1 MIVVIR
7 DVAARCAGCGGTDF
21 TQADSGVAR
30 LTTRMVCSACGKET
44 TYRELLDSIG
54 EEAMRRA
61 NESLAK
67 LRKNSPRRRK
77 PRK

>member
-1 MIVVIR
+1 MNVGIR
-7 DVAARCAGCGGTDF
+7 DVVARCAGCGATDF
-21 TQADSGVAR
+21 EQANGGALR
-30 LTTRMVCSACGKET
+30 LGTRMKCVKCATET
-44 TYRELLDSIG
+44 TYLDLLDQIG

-67 LRKNSPRRRK
+67 LKKNLPRRRK

>member
-1 MIVVIR
+1 MIVSIR
-7 DVAARCAGCGGTDF
+7 DLAARCTGCGATDF
-21 TQADSGVAR
+21 RQADKGALR
-30 LTTRMVCSACGKET
+30 LSTVMVCSGCTRAT

-61 NESLAK
+61 NEALAK
-67 LRKNSPRRRK
+67 LKRNSPRRRK

>member
-7 DVAARCAGCGGTDF
+7 DVVARCAGCGATDF
-21 TQADSGVAR
+21 EPADGGALR
-30 LTTRMVCSACGKET
+30 LATRMTCKGCAKET
-44 TYRELLDSIG
+44 TYRELLDQIG

-61 NESLAK
+61 NDSLAK
-67 LRKNSPRRRK
+67 LKKNSPWRRK

>member
-1 MIVVIR
+1 MNVSIR
-7 DVAARCAGCGGTDF
+7 DLVARCTGCGGSDF
-21 TQADSGVAR
+21 TQANGGALR
-30 LTTRMVCSACGKET
+30 LATRMTCAACGKET
-44 TYRELLDSIG
+44 TYRELLDQIG

-67 LRKNSPRRRK
+67 LKKNSPRRRK